1 MCLSKDQKLLS
12 AEPRP
17 FSIEF
22 NGTPEPIPSRTY
34 SADIYTA
41 VKSELTSPD
50 EREQALISA
59 RCS

>member
-22 NGTPEPIPSRTY
+22 NGTPEPRTY

-50 EREQALISA
+50 EREQALIPA